1 MAGKKNLKKSL
12 EDELKKMLEAT
23 GEPSEGRMK
32 LIALGIKMCA
42 LNAKIEE
49 SEYGDFFRN
58 EDGEAEGVSEKM
70 GREKSRKAKSESA
83 PSSPEESR
91 TH

>member
-12 EDELKKMLEAT
+12 EDELRKLLEAT

-42 LNAKIEE
+42 LNAKLEE
-49 SEYGDFFRN
+49 NDFGEFFRDD
-58 EDGEAEGVSEKM
+58 ESGSTGGVSERK
-70 GREKSRKAKSESA
+70 GKEPAARSRANGGA
-83 PSSPEESR
+83 DA
-91 TH
+91 

>member
-42 LNAKIEE
+42 LNAKLEE
-49 SEYGDFFRN
+49 NDFGEYFRIDEPGSTPGDAPERKKP
-58 EDGEAEGVSEKM
+58 AA
-70 GREKSRKAKSESA
+70 RSRANGGTDA
-83 PSSPEESR
+83 
-91 TH
+91 

>member
-12 EDELKKMLEAT
+12 EDELKKMLEAI

-42 LNAKIEE
+42 LNAKLEE
-49 SEYGDFFRN
+49 SEYGEFFRPDD
-58 EDGEAEGVSEKM
+58 EPGSTAGDASARTKPAA
-70 GREKSRKAKSESA
+70 RSRANGGA
-83 PSSPEESR
+83 DA
-91 TH
+91 